1 MNKGII
7 AFSFAIFLL
16 IDIGQPVR
24 AEELRFQCTDGGGGF
39 PVIVDTKTKSVL
51 LGEPNLEH
59 GRAAITGSSI
69 SMTLDNDP
77 SYRGSINRRTGA
89 LSTSEGSGS
98 CTLAK

>member
-1 MNKGII
+1 MKKGVI
-7 AFSFAIFLL
+7 AFSFAIISL
-16 IDIGQPVR
+16 IYIGGSVR
-24 AEELRFQCTDGGGGF
+24 AEELRFQCTDSGGGF

-77 SYRGSINRRTGA
+77 SYHGRIDRRTGA
-89 LSTSEGSGS
+89 FSTSEGSGS